1 MEPSLEDVDD
11 YFKTYEQQEIILG
24 EIKKE
29 RKKTVAE
36 NENVPENQNIEN

>member
-24 EIKKE
+24 EIKLA

-36 NENVPENQNIEN
+36 NKDEPKIKKK

>member
-24 EIKKE
+24 EIKQG

-36 NENVPENQNIEN
+36 NKNVPKNENIEN